1 VRRERWIAPRDVVG
15 LACVCLL
22 ALTEPSPLRPLR
34 RVAARFLGAAAF
46 RFSRRKRRRIEANLK
61 ACFGRAMSTARR
73 RRIARTVFRETW
85 REILDAP
92 RTGPAPVVIRGLE
105 NVRWALDAGRGAIL
119 WESHGLGRRMLA
131 KRVLGEHGVRI
142 FQVHDVHHLG
152 GVGGDERV
160 ASWIGRRLLR
170 PFFDR
175 RERRSVEEILHL
187 PDGGSL
193 VYARELVARLRGN
206 RLVCVAGDGPLGH
219 RRVEIE
225 FLGGWASFATG
236 TISLSRLT
244 GSPLLPLF
252 CLELPSGDVELTVE
266 APLALEPGRGRDGE
280 LSVARRYA
288 RLLEARILGAPG
300 QYRSWHTVQTGSG
313 GAYPPP
319 PSSLDDLP
327 ASRAKKRSATRAG
340 SPESVAGS
348 DPMLSQSPG
357 R

>member
-1 VRRERWIAPRDVVG
+1 MGEADYDVLVIG
-15 LACVCLL
+15 SGFGGSVTALRLA
-22 ALTEPSPLRPLR
+22 EKGY
-34 RVAARFLGAAAF
+34 RVAVLEAGRRFDDPAEA
-46 RFSRRKRRRIEANLK
+46 SPPRRHQALPRTSWR
-61 ACFGRAMSTARR
+61 ARR
-73 RRIARTVFRETW
+73 YLWAPALGLTGIQRIY
-85 REILDAP
+85 LL
-92 RTGPAPVVIRGLE
+92 RGQP
-105 NVRWALDAGRGAIL
+105 G
-119 WESHGLGRRMLA
+119 S
-131 KRVLGEHGVRI
+131 RVLVLAGA
-142 FQVHDVHHLG
+142 
-152 GVGGDERV
+152 GVG
-160 ASWIGRRLLR
+160 
-170 PFFDR
+170 
-175 RERRSVEEILHL
+175 
-187 PDGGSL
+187 GGSL